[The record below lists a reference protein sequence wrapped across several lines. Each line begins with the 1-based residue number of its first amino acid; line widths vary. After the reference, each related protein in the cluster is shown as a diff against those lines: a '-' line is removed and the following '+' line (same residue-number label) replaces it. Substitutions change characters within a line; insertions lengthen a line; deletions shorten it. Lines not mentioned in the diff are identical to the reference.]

1 MLCLTNLKEMKM
13 TKIYP
18 YNNGSASAKA
28 LAEKL
33 GIKRLKKQG
42 KDIHVRGSIINWGC
56 SFLDRNL
63 TYEGEFLNHP
73 DAVAKAANKL
83 ETFKAL
89 DGKVGIPKWTTLALE
104 ASKWVQK
111 EGKSVVSRLTLTGHS
126 GEGIVITNPD
136 DPEDVPDAPIY
147 TQYIKKKE
155 EYRVHVFQ
163 GKVIFQQRKARK
175 HGVEDD
181 KVNWQVRNLA
191 GGFIFANKD
200 VNIPAEGLQQA
211 VKAVDLL
218 GLDFGAV
225 DLMLGVDK
233 QFYVLEVNTACGLQG
248 STLDAYV
255 DAFKEYV

>member
-1 MLCLTNLKEMKM
+1 M

-18 YNNGSASAKA
+18 YNNGSESAKA

-73 DAVAKAANKL
+73 DAVIKAANKL

-89 DGKVGIPKWTTLALE
+89 DGGVSIPRWSEDSLE
-104 ASKWVQK
+104 AHKWLDA
-111 EGKSVVSRLTLTGHS
+111 GHALVVRTVLNGHS
-126 GEGIVITNPD
+126 GAGIEIVEPLGRKVEL
-136 DPEDVPDAPIY
+136 PVAPLY

-175 HGVEDD
+175 HGVDD
-181 KVNWQVRNLA
+181 ADVNWQVRNLA

-200 VNIPAEGLQQA
+200 VDIAAEGLQQA

-225 DLMLGVDK
+225 DLMLGIDK
-233 QFYVLEVNTACGLQG
+233 KFYVLEVNTACGLQG
-248 STLDAYV
+248 STLDAY
-255 DAFKEYV
+255 AEALKEYV